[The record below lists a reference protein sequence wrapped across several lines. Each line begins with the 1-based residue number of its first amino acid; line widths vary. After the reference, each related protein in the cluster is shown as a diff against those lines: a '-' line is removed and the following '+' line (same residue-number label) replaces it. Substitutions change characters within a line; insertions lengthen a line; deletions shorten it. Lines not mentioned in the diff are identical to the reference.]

1 MSPSRQRWNIPS
13 TSGRLN
19 RLRRI
24 YMNRRTQHR
33 SWILGI
39 HGRAAGAAL
48 ALAIMLVAA
57 VLATGSAQAQTYT
70 YGVLYT
76 FTGSPDG
83 AVSDGGLVR
92 DAQGNLYGTTSQGG
106 DPACTNGCG
115 TVFKVNTTGN
125 ETVLYS
131 FTGGADGAYP
141 GAGLLR
147 DAQGNLYGTTGQG
160 GALACNAPNGCG
172 TVFKVDTTGKETVL
186 YSFTGGADGSTPEA
200 GLLPDAQ
207 GNLYGTTSQGGDPAC
222 TNGCGTVF
230 KVDTTGKETVLY
242 SFTGLPD
249 GASPTAGLVQ
259 DAQGNLYG
267 TTSQGG
273 DPACTNG
280 CGTLFKVDTTGNET
294 VLYSFTGT
302 GGDGS
307 EPYGGL
313 VLDAQ
318 GNLYGT
324 TSQGGDPA
332 CTNGC
337 GTVFKVDTTGKET
350 VLYSF
355 TGGADGAIPYAGL
368 VPDAQGNLYG
378 TTSQGGDPAC
388 TNGCGTVFKVDT
400 KGKKTVLYSFTGGAD
415 GAIPY
420 AGLARDAPGNLY
432 GTAQRGGNLACTG
445 PTNGCGTVFKLT
457 LVAPTTTTIVSSENP
472 ATFGV
477 IVTFTATVKST
488 TGTPS
493 GMVTFKDGSATLVTV
508 MLSGGQARFS
518 TANLAVGSHS
528 ITAVYA
534 GSLYPSTSAVLTQK
548 ITKAA
553 TTALVVSSKNPSIS
567 KTVVTFTATVKSTTK
582 GTPTGTVTF
591 QDGGATLGT
600 GTLIGGQARFST
612 TKLAV
617 GSHSITVVYG
627 GDGNFS
633 PSTSPVLTQKVN
645 P

>member
-1 MSPSRQRWNIPS
+1 MANPRQLRNLIFGLS
-13 TSGRLN
+13 SG
-19 RLRRI
+19 
-24 YMNRRTQHR
+24 
-33 SWILGI
+33 
-39 HGRAAGAAL
+39 AAGAAL

-57 VLATGSAQAQTYT
+57 VVATGSAQAQTYT

-83 AVSDGGLVR
+83 EAPYGGLV
-92 DAQGNLYGTTSQGG
+92 L
-106 DPACTNGCG
+106 
-115 TVFKVNTTGN
+115 
-125 ETVLYS
+125 
-131 FTGGADGAYP
+131 
-141 GAGLLR
+141 
-147 DAQGNLYGTTGQG
+147 
-160 GALACNAPNGCG
+160 
-172 TVFKVDTTGKETVL
+172 
-186 YSFTGGADGSTPEA
+186 
-200 GLLPDAQ
+200 DAQ

-242 SFTGLPD
+242 SFTGGTD
-249 GASPTAGLVQ
+249 GAIPYAGLV
-259 DAQGNLYG
+259 
-267 TTSQGG
+267 
-273 DPACTNG
+273 P
-280 CGTLFKVDTTGNET
+280 
-294 VLYSFTGT
+294 
-302 GGDGS
+302 
-307 EPYGGL
+307 
-313 VLDAQ
+313 DAQ

-368 VPDAQGNLYG
+368 
-378 TTSQGGDPAC
+378 
-388 TNGCGTVFKVDT
+388 
-400 KGKKTVLYSFTGGAD
+400 
-415 GAIPY
+415 
-420 AGLARDAPGNLY
+420 ARDAPGNLY
-432 GTAQRGGNLACTG
+432 GTTQRGGDLLACTG

-457 LVAPTTTTIVSSENP
+457 VVAPTTTTIVSSENP
-472 ATFGV
+472 ATFGA
-477 IVTFTATVKST
+477 IVTFTATVKSTT

-493 GMVTFKDGSATLVTV
+493 GMVTFKDGGATLGTF
-508 MLSGGQARFS
+508 MLSGGQASFS

-528 ITAVYA
+528 ITAVYG
-534 GSLYPSTSAVLTQK
+534 GSLNPSTSAVLTQT

-553 TTALVVSSKNPSIS
+553 TTASVVSSKNPSIS